1 MITREKPST
10 TFTAFLLWSTHVTIT
25 LKKSCGS
32 RTQRQ
37 TSLASFLPCTKSSL
51 HFHVA
56 DPLECTIRKLDQTLR
71 NEFHLY
77 ELPKESNVEGYLF
90 DLCVTDHSRTK
101 YRWER
106 RSHGYSSR
114 QRDIEGKDGNAV
126 DTMSTS
132 SVSERNWRV
141 SFGELKAPRI
151 AHARFP
157 GCDTEY
163 ATNRGV

>member
-77 ELPKESNVEGYLF
+77 ELPKESDVEGYLF

-114 QRDIEGKDGNAV
+114 QRDIEGKDENAV

-132 SVSERNWRV
+132 SVSERN
-141 SFGELKAPRI
+141 
-151 AHARFP
+151 
-157 GCDTEY
+157 
-163 ATNRGV
+163 